1 VLAFTWREQLTT
13 CKEGGNMTPQLDP
26 IMTVGEMAEYLKIS
40 RSKAY
45 AMVARKEIPHIR
57 IGKNVRI
64 RVTDLLKWLETQME
78 GQMTK
83 LFEIEG

>member
-1 VLAFTWREQLTT
+1 
-13 CKEGGNMTPQLDP
+13 MTPQLDP

-64 RVTDLLKWLETQME
+64 RLSDFLKWLEAQVETEPAYFLYPAIISNENE
-78 GQMTK
+78 G
-83 LFEIEG
+83 

>member
-1 VLAFTWREQLTT
+1 
-13 CKEGGNMTPQLDP
+13 MTPQLDP

-64 RVTDLLKWLETQME
+64 RVTDLIKWLETQME

>member
-1 VLAFTWREQLTT
+1 M
-13 CKEGGNMTPQLDP
+13 NHQLDP

-64 RVTDLLKWLETQME
+64 RVTDLVKWLDTQIE
-78 GQMTK
+78 GKMTK
-83 LFEIEG
+83 LFEIEE

>member
-1 VLAFTWREQLTT
+1 VLDFTWHERLTIY
-13 CKEGGNMTPQLDP
+13 KEGDTMTPQLDP

>member
-1 VLAFTWREQLTT
+1 
-13 CKEGGNMTPQLDP
+13 MTPQLDP
-26 IMTVGEMAEYLKIS
+26 IMTVSEMAKYLKIS

-64 RVTDLLKWLETQME
+64 RVTDLVKWLETQIE
-78 GQMTK
+78 GKMTK
-83 LFEIEG
+83 LFEIEE

>member
-13 CKEGGNMTPQLDP
+13 CKEGGNMNHQLDP
-26 IMTVGEMAEYLKIS
+26 IMTVGEMAKYLKIS

-45 AMVARKEIPHIR
+45 AMVARKEITHIR

-64 RVTDLLKWLETQME
+64 RVKDLLKWLETQ
-78 GQMTK
+78 
-83 LFEIEG
+83 IE

>member
-1 VLAFTWREQLTT
+1 MTS
-13 CKEGGNMTPQLDP
+13 KEGGTMTPQLDP

-45 AMVARKEIPHIR
+45 AMVARKEIPHLR

-64 RVTDLLKWLETQME
+64 RLKDLLKWLETQIE
-78 GQMTK
+78 GQI
-83 LFEIEG
+83 LEPS